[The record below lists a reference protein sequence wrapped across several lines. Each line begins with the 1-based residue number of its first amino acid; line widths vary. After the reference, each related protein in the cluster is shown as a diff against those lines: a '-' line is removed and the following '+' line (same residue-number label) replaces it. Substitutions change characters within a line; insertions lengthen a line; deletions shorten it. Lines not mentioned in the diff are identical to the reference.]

1 MGIYERDYMNRSS
14 RPTYSRWQASGWALT
29 KWLIATNVAIFLLD
43 RFLEIAGVAYQLGP
57 TTVGPL
63 VAWGHFSTS
72 TALTQLQLWRFLT
85 FQFLH
90 ANLMHL
96 IFNMFGL
103 YVFGRMI
110 ESFLGPR
117 RYLTFYL
124 LCGSMGAI
132 SYLLFWWLG
141 VLVSAPW
148 IPLVGASAGI
158 FGVLIAGA
166 SIAPNATVLLLIPPI
181 PIRLRTLAW
190 VLIGIGLFT
199 ILSRG
204 SNSGGEA
211 AHLGGAA
218 LGYLLIRKPH
228 LLSFADVGRSR
239 SGRDRRP

>member
-1 MGIYERDYMNRSS
+1 MGIYERDYMNRSY
-14 RPTYSRWQASGWALT
+14 RPTHNRWRTGGWTLT
-29 KWLIATNVAIFLLD
+29 KWLIAINVAIFMLD
-43 RFLEIAGVAYQLGP
+43 RFLEISGIAYQLGP
-57 TTVGPL
+57 TTLGPL
-63 VAWGHFSTS
+63 VAWGHFSMN
-72 TALTQLQLWRFLT
+72 TALRQLQLWRFLT

-103 YVFGRMI
+103 YVFGTMI
-110 ESFLGPR
+110 ESYLGPR
-117 RYLTFYL
+117 RYLAFYL
-124 LCGSMGAI
+124 LCGSMGAF
-132 SYLLFWWLG
+132 SYLLFLWLG

-158 FGVLIAGA
+158 FGVLMAGA

-181 PIRLRTLAW
+181 PMRLRTLAW

-211 AHLGGAA
+211 AHIGGAA
-218 LGYLLIRKPH
+218 LGYLLIRKPS
-228 LLSFADVGRSR
+228 LLNFADVGPNRSR
-239 SGRDRRP
+239 RNRRP